1 MANGITKK
9 LTTTKKYMNR
19 SQLRKLPEAVMRIK
33 QTAARGTAM
42 YSLMP
47 KYSRARLT
55 PMNSVA
61 IVKKFKMK
69 RSPTENAPQNLPKRS
84 MISLAWPTPVMK
96 GLGRRRAVAHGI
108 EGICDSSFT
117 RKTDEIGCHQA
128 TSGLRVIVEEGA
140 DFSLLRIG

>member
-1 MANGITKK
+1 MMLDCWKNNCQGATVVPTMAMMSSTEVELKPPLTPGTVSPCRNGPALGWLKMANGITKK
-9 LTTTKKYMNR
+9 LTTTKRYMNR
-19 SQLRKLPEAVMRIK
+19 SQLRKLPEAVMRINP
-33 QTAARGTAM
+33 TAARGTAM

-84 MISLAWPTPVMK
+84 MIS
-96 GLGRRRAVAHGI
+96 RA
-108 EGICDSSFT
+108 
-117 RKTDEIGCHQA
+117 
-128 TSGLRVIVEEGA
+128 
-140 DFSLLRIG
+140 